1 MRCPLSAEARSRP
14 PAVLAAW
21 SDSSPCSWTTGG
33 PAPVTS

>member
-1 MRCPLSAEARSRP
+1 M
-14 PAVLAAW
+14 LAAW